1 VTDISDLFANL
12 GRAAAHVPF
21 AENGLQ
27 VRAGFVDPNGEAAYW
42 KPVVERLFDE
52 LTALGDKNYTE
63 WGAEPF
69 SGLSEVVSR
78 GFQAAGFLP
87 IHDGEDLHVRIR
99 YAPT

>member
-1 VTDISDLFANL
+1 MTDISDLFANL